1 MGIRDKVF
9 RRTKRYMAEQ
19 GLDFATAMKKAEDEL
34 GVERYDTEPDP
45 ASPKFQGI
53 PPMSF
58 EELLARR
65 QRAQPKISRE
75 DPPEHPF

>member
-1 MGIRDKVF
+1 MGTRDKMF

-19 GLDFATAMKKAEDEL
+19 GLDFSTAMKKAEDEL
-34 GVERYDTEPDP
+34 GIVTYEKEVEPTD
-45 ASPKFQGI
+45 PKFQGV

-65 QRAQPKISRE
+65 QRAQPKIGS
-75 DPPEHPF
+75 D